1 MKRIL
6 FLLTATVFL
15 LNADTTISTTVD
27 PNVMFYDK
35 STGNV
40 KKDRKRVLKNM
51 VNLEKE
57 RVKSFNEYSETKMSK
72 GDLAAFGAFFKA
84 SLESCVEQK
93 VCYYEHKDGK
103 VSFVVNDREKFYKHV
118 LKDLGTE
125 LSLPLF
131 NWLYKGSDFGALH
144 EQFGDMY
151 DGYIKYLISMVRVS
165 QKEKAKKVDATA
177 LKEMEELAKKN
188 TEEAFQKRSDGE
200 IQSHSDSP
208 DFIGNSQKVKNDA
221 TPTPVP
227 LIGNVGNNANA
238 NTNTNASKE
247 TASKEEVSPSQEA
260 SPSKKKKKAKKKR
273 RLSKKEK
280 RQALQ
285 QELEKHGNSNE
296 SHKTEEH
303 NEKK

>member
-6 FLLTATVFL
+6 FFLAATTFL
-15 LNADTTISTTVD
+15 LRAETDSATINTTVD
-27 PNVMFYDK
+27 PNVMFSES

-40 KKDRKRVLKNM
+40 KKDRKRVLKSM

-57 RVKSFNEYSETKMSK
+57 RVKNFNQYSETKMSK
-72 GDLAAFGAFFKA
+72 GDLSAFGAFFKG

-93 VCYYEHKDGK
+93 VCYHEHKDGK

-165 QKEKAKKVDATA
+165 QKEKARKLDTAT
-177 LKEMEELAKKN
+177 KRMEEQAEKDTKA
-188 TEEAFQKRSDGE
+188 AFQKRSSGE
-200 IQSHSDSP
+200 LQSHTDSP
-208 DFIGNSQKVKNDA
+208 EFISSSKRIQNASNSDLDS
-221 TPTPVP
+221 TT
-227 LIGNVGNNANA
+227 NANA
-238 NTNTNASKE
+238 LKE
-247 TASKEEVSPSQEA
+247 TASKEPEA
-260 SPSKKKKKAKKKR
+260 SSKKEKKPKKKR

-280 RQALQ
+280 QQQALQ
-285 QELEKHGNSNE
+285 QEFEKQISD
-296 SHKTEEH
+296 SSKS
-303 NEKK
+303 EK

>member
-6 FLLTATVFL
+6 FFLAATTFL
-15 LNADTTISTTVD
+15 LRAETASATINTTVD
-27 PNVMFYDK
+27 PNVMFSES

-40 KKDRKRVLKNM
+40 KKDRKRVLKSM

-57 RVKSFNEYSETKMSK
+57 RVKNFNQYSETKMSK
-72 GDLAAFGAFFKA
+72 GDLSAFGAFFKG
-84 SLESCVEQK
+84 SLEDCVEQK
-93 VCYYEHKDGK
+93 ICYYEHRNGK

-165 QKEKAKKVDATA
+165 QKEKARKVDAIV
-177 LKEMEELAKKN
+177 LKKMEEQAEKN
-188 TEEAFQKRSDGE
+188 TKAAFQKRSSGE
-200 IQSHSDSP
+200 LESHTDSP
-208 DFIGNSQKVKNDA
+208 EFINSSKTQNSSNPDLDPM
-221 TPTPVP
+221 T
-227 LIGNVGNNANA
+227 NA
-238 NTNTNASKE
+238 NTLKE
-247 TASKEEVSPSQEA
+247 TASKEPETS
-260 SPSKKKKKAKKKR
+260 SKKEKKPKKKR

-280 RQALQ
+280 QQQALQ
-285 QELEKHGNSNE
+285 QEFEKQVSGSSE
-296 SHKTEEH
+296 S
-303 NEKK
+303 EK

>member
-6 FLLTATVFL
+6 FFLVATTFL
-15 LNADTTISTTVD
+15 LRAETDSATINTTID
-27 PNVMFYDK
+27 PNVMFSES

-40 KKDRKRVLKNM
+40 KKDRKRVLKSM

-57 RVKSFNEYSETKMSK
+57 RVKNFNQYSETKMSK
-72 GDLAAFGAFFKA
+72 GDLSAFGAFFKG

-93 VCYYEHKDGK
+93 VCYYEHKNGK

-165 QKEKAKKVDATA
+165 QKEKARKLDATTF
-177 LKEMEELAKKN
+177 KKMEEQADKDTKA
-188 TEEAFQKRSDGE
+188 AFQKRSSGE
-200 IQSHSDSP
+200 LESHTDSP
-208 DFIGNSQKVKNDA
+208 EFISSSKKTQTSNPDLDS
-221 TPTPVP
+221 TT
-227 LIGNVGNNANA
+227 NANA
-238 NTNTNASKE
+238 LKE
-247 TASKEEVSPSQEA
+247 TASKEPEA
-260 SPSKKKKKAKKKR
+260 SSKKEKKSKKKR
-273 RLSKKEK
+273 HLSKKE
-280 RQALQ
+280 RQQQALQ
-285 QELEKHGNSNE
+285 QEFEKQISD
-296 SHKTEEH
+296 SSKS
-303 NEKK
+303 EK

>member
-6 FLLTATVFL
+6 FFLAATTFL
-15 LNADTTISTTVD
+15 LRAETDSATINTTVD
-27 PNVMFYDK
+27 PNVMFSES

-40 KKDRKRVLKNM
+40 KKDRKRVLKSM

-57 RVKSFNEYSETKMSK
+57 RVKNFNQYSETKMSK
-72 GDLAAFGAFFKA
+72 GDLSAFGAFFKG

-165 QKEKAKKVDATA
+165 QKEKARKLDAATFKK
-177 LKEMEELAKKN
+177 MEEQAEKDTKA
-188 TEEAFQKRSDGE
+188 AFQKRSSGE
-200 IQSHSDSP
+200 LESHTDSP
-208 DFIGNSQKVKNDA
+208 EFISSSKKTQTSNPDLDS
-221 TPTPVP
+221 TT
-227 LIGNVGNNANA
+227 NA
-238 NTNTNASKE
+238 NTLKE
-247 TASKEEVSPSQEA
+247 TASKEPEA
-260 SPSKKKKKAKKKR
+260 SSKKEKKSKKKR

-280 RQALQ
+280 QQQALQ
-285 QELEKHGNSNE
+285 QEFEKQISD
-296 SHKTEEH
+296 SSKS
-303 NEKK
+303 EK

>member
-6 FLLTATVFL
+6 FFLAATTFFL
-15 LNADTTISTTVD
+15 RAETDSATINTTVD
-27 PNVMFYDK
+27 PNVMFSES

-40 KKDRKRVLKNM
+40 KKDRKRVLKSM

-57 RVKSFNEYSETKMSK
+57 RVKNFNQYSETKMSK
-72 GDLAAFGAFFKA
+72 GDLSAFGAFFKG

-103 VSFVVNDREKFYKHV
+103 VSFVVNDREKFYEHV

-165 QKEKAKKVDATA
+165 QKEKARKLDAVA
-177 LKEMEELAKKN
+177 LKKMEEQAEKDTKA
-188 TEEAFQKRSDGE
+188 AFQKRSSGE
-200 IQSHSDSP
+200 LQNHTDSP
-208 DFIGNSQKVKNDA
+208 EFISSSKKTQTSNPELDSM
-221 TPTPVP
+221 
-227 LIGNVGNNANA
+227 
-238 NTNTNASKE
+238 TNASTLKE
-247 TASKEEVSPSQEA
+247 TASKEPETSSNKE
-260 SPSKKKKKAKKKR
+260 KKPKKKR

-280 RQALQ
+280 QQQALQ
-285 QELEKHGNSNE
+285 QEFEKQISD
-296 SHKTEEH
+296 SSKS
-303 NEKK
+303 EK

>member
-6 FLLTATVFL
+6 FFLAATTFL
-15 LNADTTISTTVD
+15 LRAETDSATINTTVD
-27 PNVMFYDK
+27 PNVMFSES

-40 KKDRKRVLKNM
+40 KKDRKRVLKSM

-57 RVKSFNEYSETKMSK
+57 RVKNFNQYSETKMSK
-72 GDLAAFGAFFKA
+72 GDLSAFGAFFKG

-165 QKEKAKKVDATA
+165 QKEKARKLDAATF
-177 LKEMEELAKKN
+177 KRMEEQAEKDTKA
-188 TEEAFQKRSDGE
+188 AFQKRSSGE
-200 IQSHSDSP
+200 LESHTDSP
-208 DFIGNSQKVKNDA
+208 EFISSSKKTQTSNPDLNSM
-221 TPTPVP
+221 T
-227 LIGNVGNNANA
+227 NANA
-238 NTNTNASKE
+238 LKE
-247 TASKEEVSPSQEA
+247 TASKEPEA
-260 SPSKKKKKAKKKR
+260 SSKKEKKPKKKR
-273 RLSKKEK
+273 RLSKKE
-280 RQALQ
+280 RQQQALQ
-285 QELEKHGNSNE
+285 QEFEKQISD
-296 SHKTEEH
+296 SSKS
-303 NEKK
+303 EK

>member
-6 FLLTATVFL
+6 FFLAATTFL
-15 LNADTTISTTVD
+15 LRAETDSATINTTVD
-27 PNVMFYDK
+27 LNVMFSES

-40 KKDRKRVLKNM
+40 KKDRKRVLKSM

-57 RVKSFNEYSETKMSK
+57 RVKNFNQYSETKMSK
-72 GDLAAFGAFFKA
+72 GDLSAFGAFFKG

-165 QKEKAKKVDATA
+165 QKEKARKLDAATFKK
-177 LKEMEELAKKN
+177 MEEQAEKDTKA
-188 TEEAFQKRSDGE
+188 AFQKRSSGE
-200 IQSHSDSP
+200 LESHTDSP
-208 DFIGNSQKVKNDA
+208 EFISSSKKTQTSNPDLDSM
-221 TPTPVP
+221 T
-227 LIGNVGNNANA
+227 NA
-238 NTNTNASKE
+238 NTLKE
-247 TASKEEVSPSQEA
+247 TASKEPETSSKKEKK
-260 SPSKKKKKAKKKR
+260 SKKKR
-273 RLSKKEK
+273 HLSKKE
-280 RQALQ
+280 RQQQALQ
-285 QELEKHGNSNE
+285 QEFEKQISD
-296 SHKTEEH
+296 SSKS
-303 NEKK
+303 EK

>member
-6 FLLTATVFL
+6 FLLVATTFL
-15 LNADTTISTTVD
+15 LRAETASATINTTVD
-27 PNVMFYDK
+27 PNVMFSEG

-40 KKDRKRVLKNM
+40 KKDRKRVLKSM

-57 RVKSFNEYSETKMSK
+57 RVKNFNQYSETKMSK
-72 GDLAAFGAFFKA
+72 GDLSAFGAFFKG

-151 DGYIKYLISMVRVS
+151 DGYIKYLISMVRIS
-165 QKEKAKKVDATA
+165 QKEKTKKVDAVV
-177 LKEMEELAKKN
+177 LKKMEEQAEKDTKA
-188 TEEAFQKRSDGE
+188 AFQKRSSGE
-200 IQSHSDSP
+200 LESHTDSP
-208 DFIGNSQKVKNDA
+208 EFISSSKKTDLSNTDTAQ
-221 TPTPVP
+221 TP
-227 LIGNVGNNANA
+227 IEGAG
-238 NTNTNASKE
+238 ASKE
-247 TASKEEVSPSQEA
+247 VASKELET
-260 SPSKKKKKAKKKR
+260 PSKKQKKPKKKR
-273 RLSKKEK
+273 RLSKKE
-280 RQALQ
+280 RQQQALQ
-285 QELEKHGNSNE
+285 QEFEKQISNSSE
-296 SHKTEEH
+296 P
-303 NEKK
+303 EK

>member
-6 FLLTATVFL
+6 FFLVATTFL
-15 LNADTTISTTVD
+15 LRAETDSATINTTVD
-27 PNVMFYDK
+27 PNVMFSES

-57 RVKSFNEYSETKMSK
+57 RVKNFNQYSETKMSK
-72 GDLAAFGAFFKA
+72 GDLSAFGAFFKG
-84 SLESCVEQK
+84 SLESCVDQK
-93 VCYYEHKDGK
+93 ICYYEHKNGK

-165 QKEKAKKVDATA
+165 QKEKARKLDAVA
-177 LKEMEELAKKN
+177 LKKMEEQAEKDTKA
-188 TEEAFQKRSDGE
+188 AFQKRSSGE
-200 IQSHSDSP
+200 LQNHTDSP
-208 DFIGNSQKVKNDA
+208 EFISSSKKTQTSNPELDS
-221 TPTPVP
+221 
-227 LIGNVGNNANA
+227 IANA
-238 NTNTNASKE
+238 NTLKE
-247 TASKEEVSPSQEA
+247 TASKEPEPS
-260 SPSKKKKKAKKKR
+260 SNKGKKPKKKR
-273 RLSKKEK
+273 RLSKKE
-280 RQALQ
+280 RQQQALQ
-285 QELEKHGNSNE
+285 QEFEKQISD
-296 SHKTEEH
+296 SSKS
-303 NEKK
+303 EK

>member
-6 FLLTATVFL
+6 FFLAATTFL
-15 LNADTTISTTVD
+15 LRAETDSATINTTVD
-27 PNVMFYDK
+27 PNVMFSES

-40 KKDRKRVLKNM
+40 KKDRKRVLKSM

-57 RVKSFNEYSETKMSK
+57 RVKNFNQYSETKMSK
-72 GDLAAFGAFFKA
+72 GDLSAFGAFFKG

-165 QKEKAKKVDATA
+165 QKEKARKLDAATFKK
-177 LKEMEELAKKN
+177 MEEQAEKDTKA
-188 TEEAFQKRSDGE
+188 AFQKRTSGE
-200 IQSHSDSP
+200 LESHTDSP
-208 DFIGNSQKVKNDA
+208 EFISSSKKAQTSNPDLDS
-221 TPTPVP
+221 TT
-227 LIGNVGNNANA
+227 NANA
-238 NTNTNASKE
+238 LKE
-247 TASKEEVSPSQEA
+247 TASKEPEA
-260 SPSKKKKKAKKKR
+260 SSKKEKKPKKKR
-273 RLSKKEK
+273 RLSKKE
-280 RQALQ
+280 RQQQALQ
-285 QELEKHGNSNE
+285 QEFEKQISD
-296 SHKTEEH
+296 SSKS
-303 NEKK
+303 EK

>member
-6 FLLTATVFL
+6 FFLAATTFL
-15 LNADTTISTTVD
+15 LRAETDSATINTTVD
-27 PNVMFYDK
+27 PNVMFSES

-57 RVKSFNEYSETKMSK
+57 RVKNFNQYSETKMSK
-72 GDLAAFGAFFKA
+72 GDLSAFGAFFKG

-165 QKEKAKKVDATA
+165 QKEKARKLDAATF
-177 LKEMEELAKKN
+177 KRMEEQAEKDTKA
-188 TEEAFQKRSDGE
+188 AFQKRSSGE
-200 IQSHSDSP
+200 LESHTDSP
-208 DFIGNSQKVKNDA
+208 EFISSSKKTQTSNPDLDS
-221 TPTPVP
+221 TT
-227 LIGNVGNNANA
+227 NANA
-238 NTNTNASKE
+238 LKE
-247 TASKEEVSPSQEA
+247 TASKEPETS
-260 SPSKKKKKAKKKR
+260 SKKEKKPKKKR
-273 RLSKKEK
+273 RLSKKE
-280 RQALQ
+280 RQQQALQ
-285 QELEKHGNSNE
+285 QEFEKQISD
-296 SHKTEEH
+296 SSKS
-303 NEKK
+303 EK